1 MGNWEE
7 NNWNT
12 REILVD
18 YFLLQPQG
26 WVRLGKKTQAQYYS
40 SVYIKRLRVIIN
52 V

>member
-7 NNWNT
+7 GNLNT

-18 YFLLQPQG
+18 CFLLQPQG

-40 SVYIKRLRVIIN
+40 RVYTKR
-52 V
+52 